1 MKLRQKLLT
10 TFSGLAVL
18 ALVNAGV
25 TGWAIA
31 QWRTSNKNL
40 EDHYQHSLRLKNL
53 QSTVYRAVKEV
64 PDAFADDEDASVEF
78 DYLLKPA
85 EQQFEEWAKLAKTD
99 RERKQ
104 VQQFRSAYQIFL
116 RDVRAI
122 FNLLENEKPTEALEV
137 MEEELEKKSLVEFEK
152 LMDEAVNFDEQSRLG
167 ILAQVRGTRETA
179 QLVLSLAA
187 FGTISLVLLLGA
199 YLTSDLFFPLIQV
212 QKALQN
218 AAKGDRESRLD
229 EERADELGAINLAF
243 NRAIESI
250 QHREQLLE
258 LAALPK
264 DPQLTDYSLNLQD
277 LPSRLTIYK
286 LLYQIRTQL
295 ARWANNNGAK
305 SDPTTATKKQ
315 GIIDQLD
322 RLLHAV
328 THVIE
333 FGFPLDLHL
342 TQADI
347 PELLYEVLSY
357 FQDECAKRNI
367 SIELDVASEV
377 TEAIVDRLKLRKAIA
392 ELVSN
397 ALEALPERGGRIQ
410 IGASLMNNNTELL
423 IEVKDSGKGIKES
436 LIDRVFASAESPPGT
451 FFPLGLRL
459 TKSIIEQHG
468 GELIFNS
475 NLGEGTQVQ
484 IKLPLHVN
492 PNVPNLAQV

>member
-1 MKLRQKLLT
+1 MKLRQKLFT

-18 ALVNAGV
+18 ALLNAGV
-25 TGWAIA
+25 TGWAIS

-40 EDHYQHSLRLKNL
+40 EAHYQHSLRLKTL

-64 PDAFADDEDASVEF
+64 PDAFAGDEDALVEF
-78 DYLLKPA
+78 EYLLKPA

-99 RERKQ
+99 KERKQ
-104 VQQFRSAYQIFL
+104 VQQFRSAYQILL

-122 FNLLENEKPTEALEV
+122 FNLLEEGKRAEALKL

-152 LMDEAVNFDEQSRLG
+152 LMDEAVNFDEKSRMA

-179 QLVLSLAA
+179 QLVLTLAA
-187 FGTISLVLLLGA
+187 FGTISLVLLLAA
-199 YLTSDLFFPLIQV
+199 YLTSDLFSPLVQV

-264 DPQLTDYSLNLQD
+264 DPQAKDFRLGLEDM
-277 LPSRLTIYK
+277 PSRLTIYK
-286 LLYQIRTQL
+286 LLYQTRMQL
-295 ARWANNNGAK
+295 DQWANNNGAK
-305 SDPTTATKKQ
+305 RDQTTDAKKQ
-315 GIIDQLD
+315 PITDRLD

-328 THVIE
+328 THIIE
-333 FGFPLDLHL
+333 FGFPLDLHI
-342 TQADI
+342 TQTDI
-347 PELLYEVLSY
+347 PALLYEVLSY
-357 FQDECAKRNI
+357 FQEECAKRNI
-367 SIELDVASEV
+367 SIELEVAPEV
-377 TEAIVDRLKLRKAIA
+377 TEAIVDRLKLRKVIS

-410 IGASLMNNNTELL
+410 IGASLVTDNRELL
-423 IEVKDSGKGIKES
+423 IEVRDNGKGIKES
-436 LIDRVFASAESPPGT
+436 LIDRVLARTET
-451 FFPLGLRL
+451 FLDEPIPVGLRL

-468 GELIFNS
+468 GELIVKS
-475 NLGEGTQVQ
+475 KPGEGTQVQ

-492 PNVPNLAQV
+492 QNLSTPALV